1 MADMRAMEEQAE
13 RMNPISGKGATPSMG
28 LSQFRGGAKKKG
40 RIAKMEAAAP
50 SEYLHEMDEMAE
62 MPSGEYEGA
71 GKQHGQLFGRL
82 LSKLH
87 GGAYASSFMH
97 GMTGGLRTGRYEGEG
112 KLVIQHL
119 DSGHGTEVH
128 SGGAMTGAGVIGAG
142 VIGAGTAGAG
152 TAGAGM
158 CGARAI
164 GAGRKPVG
172 PEDGRRKRAEVV
184 RKVMKE
190 KGLSLGA
197 ASKYVKEHGL
207 Y

>member
-1 MADMRAMEEQAE
+1 MARKARLAMADMRALEEQAE
-13 RMNPISGKGATPSMG
+13 RTNPISGKGATPSMG
-28 LSQFRGGAKKKG
+28 LSKFRGGAKKKG

-50 SEYLHEMDEMAE
+50 SEYLHEMDEMAK
-62 MPSGEYEGA
+62 MPSGEYDGA

-87 GGAYASSFMH
+87 GGAYASSFME

-112 KLVIQHL
+112 KLVIEHK
-119 DSGHGTEVH
+119 DSGHGNELKMD
-128 SGGAMTGAGVIGAG
+128 GAMKGAGVIGAG
-142 VIGAGTAGAG
+142 VIGAGSAGAG
-152 TAGAGM
+152 SA
-158 CGARAI
+158 